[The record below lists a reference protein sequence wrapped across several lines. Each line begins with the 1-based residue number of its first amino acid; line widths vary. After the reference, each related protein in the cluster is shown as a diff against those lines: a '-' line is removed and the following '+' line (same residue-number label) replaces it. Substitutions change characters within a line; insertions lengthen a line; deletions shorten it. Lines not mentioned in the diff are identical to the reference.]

1 MQTKTNEY
9 PQKVLIK
16 EIDKKGELT
25 VFLGA
30 AKGVGKTYSMLEAA
44 KEKLSEGVDL
54 VAGWIDPSEYP
65 ETRKLSEGIPVIGP
79 KENLIRN
86 QLIKEM
92 DTSLILGRRPSIVL
106 VDGLAHTNALG
117 SRHIKRYQDVE
128 EMLDAGINVYT
139 TLNIQNV
146 ESNKDIIEQITGI
159 EVIDTIPDSFFQ
171 NANIKLID
179 IPPEELIQ
187 RLKEEKVN
195 PLNYSQEEL
204 QNFLRPGNINALREL
219 SMRFAAQRVDWQM
232 ESYMRRHG
240 IRGPWPAGERVMV
253 CMSSSPFSEQLI
265 RIGRRIAAGIK
276 SEFLVVH
283 VDALQQTNIIE
294 KELEQLNMNLKL
306 AQELG
311 AETIKIYG
319 QNVADELLGIARRRN
334 VTQIII
340 GKPGR
345 YNLRERLTGSIVE
358 KMVKHSQNISIHII
372 PGNLKES
379 KKEREVKKIVKK
391 PVSYRTYIE
400 PIIFTLL
407 ITILGWEWGS
417 FLGLVNMGMLFLLP
431 VLYTAVRWGFNGGV
445 FSALTA
451 IIAYDLFVIPPILS
465 FSVADLRYL
474 ISFFIFLLIG
484 AYTGKLSSR
493 LREQVSN
500 SRSHEAQTAALY
512 SLSREITAVSDLD
525 CVLQS
530 VIKKITEILG
540 GQVAIFLPEVN
551 GEIVLR
557 ADSFSNP
564 SELYLDEREKAAV
577 TWVYEQKQIA
587 GKGTNNF
594 GDAKGTY
601 LPLISEQGISGVIGV
616 TPLKSWK
623 FLHTEQK
630 RLLEAFASLTALAVN
645 RISLVEKLREAQLL
659 SDSDKLRNAL
669 LSSISHDLRTPLAS
683 MIGAVTSL
691 VEDHLIYDEQ
701 SRMDLLQTIQQGA
714 MRMNRLVNNLLDM
727 ARLESGMLKL
737 NKQWCDMEEIIGAAT
752 ERLSSAWNERHV
764 EMCCQESMPLINVDF
779 VLIEQVVVNLL
790 DNALKYSNP
799 TSEIMVSL
807 SKNEHEMRF
816 AVLDSGTQIPKE
828 DLERIFDKFYRVR
841 APRQI
846 SGTGLGLAISKGIV
860 ELHDGRIWAENSA
873 NGVAISFVLPIE
885 NIAQSNVYSMGGHT
899 S

>member
-9 PQKVLIK
+9 PQNVLIK
-16 EIDKKGELT
+16 EIEGKGKLT

-44 KEKLSEGVDL
+44 KEKLSDRVDL
-54 VAGWIDPSEYP
+54 VAGWIDPVEYP
-65 ETRKLSEGIPVIGP
+65 ETRKLLEGIPVIAP
-79 KENLIRN
+79 KEISIRN
-86 QLIKEM
+86 QLTKEM
-92 DTSLILGRRPSIVL
+92 DTSLILERRPTICL
-106 VDGLAHTNALG
+106 VDGLAHTNPPG
-117 SRHIKRYQDVE
+117 SRHVKRYQDVE
-128 EMLDAGINVYT
+128 EMLNAGIHVYT

-146 ESNKDIIEQITGI
+146 ESNKDIVFQITGI
-159 EVIDTIPDSFFQ
+159 EVTDTIPDSFFQ
-171 NANIKLID
+171 NASIKLID

-187 RLKEEKVN
+187 RLKEEKIDH
-195 PLNYSQEEL
+195 LNHGQEEPEK
-204 QNFLRPGNINALREL
+204 FFRPGNINALREL

-232 ESYMRRHG
+232 ETYMRRHG
-240 IRGPWPAGERVMV
+240 ITGPWPAGERVMV

-283 VDALQQTNIIE
+283 VDALQQTHITE
-294 KELEQLNMNLKL
+294 KEMEQLNMNLKL
-306 AQELG
+306 AHELG

-319 QNVADELLGIARRRN
+319 QNVADELLEIARRRN

-345 YNLRERLTGSIVE
+345 YKLRERLTGSIVE

-379 KKEREVKKIVKK
+379 KKERKVKTSVKK
-391 PVSYRTYIE
+391 PIYFRPYIE
-400 PIIFTLL
+400 SIIFTLL
-407 ITILGWEWGS
+407 ITVIGWGWGS

-431 VLYTAVRWGFNGGV
+431 VFYTAGRWGFNGGV

-451 IIAYDLFVIPPILS
+451 IIAYDLFVVPPILS
-465 FSVADLRYL
+465 FSVSDLRYL
-474 ISFFIFLLIG
+474 ISFSIYLLIG

-500 SRSHEAQTAALY
+500 SRTHEAQTSALY
-512 SLSREITAVSDLD
+512 ALSREITAVSDLD

-540 GQVAIFLPEVN
+540 GQVAIFLPEFS
-551 GEIVLR
+551 GDLVLR
-557 ADSFSNP
+557 ADSFSTSLKLN
-564 SELYLDEREKAAV
+564 ERDKAAV
-577 TWVYEQKQIA
+577 TWVYEQKQIG

-594 GDAKGTY
+594 GDVEGTY

-616 TPLKSWK
+616 ISSKSWK
-623 FLHTEQK
+623 YLQPEQK

-669 LSSISHDLRTPLAS
+669 LNSISHDLRTPLAS

-691 VEDHLIYDEQ
+691 VEDHRIYDEQ

-752 ERLSSAWNERHV
+752 DRLGSAWNERDV
-764 EMCCQESMPLINVDF
+764 EMRYQESMPLINVDF

-799 TSEIMVSL
+799 TSEIQVSL
-807 SKNEHEMRF
+807 STNDHEMRF
-816 AVLDSGTQIPKE
+816 TVLDSGPQIPKE
-828 DLERIFDKFYRVR
+828 DIERIFDKFYRVR

-860 ELHDGRIWAENSA
+860 ELHDGRIWAENSV
-873 NGVAISFVLPIE
+873 NGVAISFVLPLE
-885 NIAQSNVYSMGGHT
+885 TFAQNTVFSMGGHI